1 VLHERAREVA
11 LVGETRPCRGSEHEI
26 ALARSQVLRAGTF
39 QHERYAVVLVLV
51 PGRSEAG
58 PIGDV
63 RDTEPREPGA
73 AGTCAGSVDAD
84 TRCERAA
91 ARVQ

>member
-1 VLHERAREVA
+1 VWTESIG
-11 LVGETRPCRGSEHEI
+11 VGDGGGCRGDGSEHEI
-26 ALARSQVLRAGTF
+26 ALVRSQVPGEGPF
-39 QHERYAVVLVLV
+39 SHERYAVVLVLV
-51 PGRSEAG
+51 LVPGCSEAG
-58 PIGDV
+58 PIRDV
-63 RDTEPREPGA
+63 RDTEPREPSA